1 MKQRTFRRAIT
12 LTLAV
17 FLALVLGAG
26 TGVAADP
33 PPALSAPDPGNVA
46 QPVGANSD
54 LPAQLNAKIEAAD
67 QQAAAL
73 QQKESTLK
81 QQVDTHNQAVD
92 TNNQQESACEDQL
105 ASLEQEEQALETQI
119 DTHNAEPHEFQIPDQ
134 EAEANAY
141 QAEADQLNAQKSN
154 LQAQASQL
162 QTQQEALDSQATQL
176 QTEEEQLSEQ
186 IDEANSE
193 AEQLATERQ
202 QLLQQVVTAMQN
214 LIDQY
219 DQLTGDGNQSVAG
232 GDSTSPPG
240 ASLSAPSAAD
250 NGGDTANP
258 TAQQQAISDYA
269 AAHDINIDPTPVR
282 VYQSPQSLSGLSAS
296 SAANIPLSNDYSGV
310 FENPDGTYSVVRLTH
325 FGAPESEP
333 DAAFD
338 KRINGGGRAVAVVN
352 GRKVTIT
359 KVVNVAS
366 SPAVGAVPQ
375 GLTAEQYAQAAQALR
390 AGIANN
396 VGTNYVDLVVQ
407 GSRAAGTARP
417 DSDIDFAVRVTP
429 QVFDQLVRTRFGT
442 PNPGSAKER
451 TMEWAMLTG
460 KIQAGE
466 MGWSGLGKA
475 IARQLGMSVDLSVIE
490 VGGEFDN
497 PPFVEVP

>member
-1 MKQRTFRRAIT
+1 MKQRTLRRAIT
-12 LTLAV
+12 LTLVV
-17 FLALVLGAG
+17 FLALALGAG
-26 TGVAADP
+26 TGRAADP
-33 PPALSAPDPGNVA
+33 PPALSAPDPGGVA

-67 QQAAAL
+67 QQAVAL
-73 QQKESTLK
+73 QQQETTLK

-92 TNNQQESACEDQL
+92 ANNQQESACADQL
-105 ASLEQEEQALETQI
+105 TQLESQEQDLETQI
-119 DTHNAEPHEFQIPDQ
+119 NTHNAEPHEFQIPAQ
-134 EAEANAY
+134 QAEADAY

-154 LQAQASQL
+154 LVAQAAQL
-162 QTQQEALDSQATQL
+162 QTQQEQLDSQASQL
-176 QTEEEQLSEQ
+176 ETEQVQLSEQ

-193 AEQLATERQ
+193 ANQLATERQ
-202 QLLQQVVTAMQN
+202 QLLEQVATAMQN
-214 LIDQY
+214 LIDSY
-219 DQLTGDGNQSVAG
+219 DQLTEAGNQSVAG

-240 ASLSAPSAAD
+240 ESLSAPSTAD
-250 NGGDTANP
+250 AGGDTANP
-258 TAQQQAISDYA
+258 TEAQQALSDYA
-269 AAHDINIDPTPVR
+269 AAHDITIDPQPVR
-282 VYQSPQSLSGLSAS
+282 VYQSPESLSGLSAP
-296 SAANIPLSNDYSGV
+296 SAADIPLSNDYDAV

-338 KRINGGGRAVAVVN
+338 KRINGGGRAIGIVN
-352 GRKVTIT
+352 GQKVTIT
-359 KVVNVAS
+359 RVVNVAS

-396 VGTNYVDLVVQ
+396 VGGNYVDLVVQ

-429 QVFDQLVRTRFGT
+429 QAFDQLVRTRFGT

-475 IARQLGMSVDLSVIE
+475 IASQLGMSVDLSVIE